1 MVLCGQD
8 TEISARPVSGERQV
22 DCAVCCERVYQL
34 VLKNVQA
41 VAQTDHD
48 IAAYVLLCLQ
58 KQSVR
63 ALGRVSG
70 GQQLDLAVDFL
81 QSVFG
86 QQRKYP
92 SKPPL

>member
-1 MVLCGQD
+1 MILCGQD
-8 TEISARPVSGERQV
+8 TEISARLVSGERQV
-22 DCAVCCERVYQL
+22 NRAVCCERVYQL
-34 VLKNVQA
+34 VLKHIQTI
-41 VAQTDHD
+41 AQTDHD

-63 ALGRVSG
+63 AFGRVSG
-70 GQQLDLAVDFL
+70 GQQLNLTVDFL

-92 SKPPL
+92 PEPPL